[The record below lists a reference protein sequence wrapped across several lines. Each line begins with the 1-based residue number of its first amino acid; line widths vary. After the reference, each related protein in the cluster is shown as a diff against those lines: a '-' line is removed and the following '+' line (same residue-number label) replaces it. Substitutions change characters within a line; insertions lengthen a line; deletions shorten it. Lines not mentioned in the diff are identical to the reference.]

1 MTDKE
6 LRRLS
11 RGELL
16 EILFV
21 QQKEIEE
28 LQTELEQV
36 RQQLADRQLRLSEAG
51 DLASASVAITKLF
64 EEAQRAADIYLE
76 NVKRISGAQDGEETG
91 GPTDEED

>member
-11 RGELL
+11 RSELL

-21 QQKEIEE
+21 QQKEIEQ
-28 LQTELEQV
+28 LQTELEQAR
-36 RQQLADRQLRLSEAG
+36 RQLDDRQLRLSEAG
-51 DLASASVAITKLF
+51 DLASASVAITNLF

-76 NVKRISGAQDGEETG
+76 NVKRLSGTPDEKAG
-91 GPTDEED
+91 GPTDEAD

>member
-11 RGELL
+11 RSELL

-21 QQKEIEE
+21 QQKEIEQ
-28 LQTELEQV
+28 LQTELEQAR
-36 RQQLADRQLRLSEAG
+36 RQLDDRQLRLSEAG
-51 DLASASVAITKLF
+51 DLAAASVAITNLF

-76 NVKRISGAQDGEETG
+76 NVKRLSGTQDGEAG